1 MKKIDEESIYNTYD
15 LNLVNAEVIEEVNKL
30 GESTQLDLDTI
41 TIKQLTES
49 PVSLEL
55 NERGELQ
62 SVTDEGDIVIY
73 KRNLPELIEHIL
85 YILVLLNLSIC
96 KPVLSL
102 FQKCNLESNFL
113 IDFNNCFTFI
123 WLYNLI

>member
-30 GESTQLDLDTI
+30 GESTQLDLDTV

-55 NERGELQ
+55 NERGEL
-62 SVTDEGDIVIY
+62 
-73 KRNLPELIEHIL
+73 
-85 YILVLLNLSIC
+85 
-96 KPVLSL
+96 
-102 FQKCNLESNFL
+102 
-113 IDFNNCFTFI
+113 
-123 WLYNLI
+123 